1 MIEVFEELEKL
12 FPKSFSNASPA
23 SPINCN
29 LFITPDHNEGIF
41 GRLCIEI
48 LTFTLDLEA
57 ERQIEVYR
65 GAV

>member
-29 LFITPDHNEGIF
+29 LEKNKKIMRNF
-41 GRLCIEI
+41 GNGLFKAGKIWYNI
-48 LTFTLDLEA
+48 
-57 ERQIEVYR
+57 VKWGNR
-65 GAV
+65 GRDDEDR